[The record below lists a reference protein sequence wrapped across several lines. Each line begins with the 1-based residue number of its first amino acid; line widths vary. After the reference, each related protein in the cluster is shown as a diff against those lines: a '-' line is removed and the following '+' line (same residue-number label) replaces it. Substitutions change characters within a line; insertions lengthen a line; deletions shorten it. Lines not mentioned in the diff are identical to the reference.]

1 MRLLKPVARMAL
13 LGAFLPVALLP
24 VALPAQMPSTPSQS
38 SQPPA
43 TLTLDEAIT
52 IARQNNPLY
61 LQTANERRSA
71 DAQVRQAY
79 SALLPSSN
87 AQFWSAYQQ
96 GGEIFVQGGSIAVGS
111 DQRQSG
117 YSLGLNY
124 RISTGSLV
132 QPRAARANRV
142 AADADITGAVETLRS
157 NVTQQYIAALR
168 AEATAALNDTLVQVQ
183 QANLELAKARVA
195 VGADNILAVR
205 RAEVTL
211 GQAQVQALTAHNSAA
226 VEKVRLFQQLG
237 VQPPERVTL
246 TSTFAVAKP
255 SFSLDSVLDLAR
267 RVNPAV
273 RALRE
278 RERAAG
284 WNVRV
289 AQSAY
294 TPTLSLSTGW
304 SGTSFEY
311 TNSNF
316 PVQQAISQNQRAFAS
331 CMTQDSIRRAV
342 NLSSLGCSSVVP
354 PLTTSDLSAIRERN
368 NAFPFKF
375 QRAPLSLSAAIS
387 IPIFDNY
394 SREQRVEQAQVD
406 RDNARLTVRSREL
419 QTTADVT
426 QGYLNLVTAARTVE
440 LQEVNAQKAREE
452 LTYAQERYRVGAAT
466 FLDVTTSS
474 GAFVQA
480 QADRINAIYEYH
492 RAYAALEAAVGRP
505 LR

>member
-1 MRLLKPVARMAL
+1 MRLLKPVAFATL
-13 LGAFLPVALLP
+13 LGTSAPAVLL
-24 VALPAQMPSTPSQS
+24 AQMPRATTPAPS
-38 SQPPA
+38 PI
-43 TLTLDEAIT
+43 TLTLDDAIAM
-52 IARQNNPLY
+52 ARQNNPTY
-61 LQTANERRSA
+61 LQTTNERRSA

-79 SALLPSSN
+79 GALLPSSN
-87 AQFWSAYQQ
+87 AQFYSAYQQ
-96 GGEIFVQGGSIAVGS
+96 GGAVFVQGVSIPGGAS
-111 DQRQSG
+111 DQLQSQ
-117 YSLGLNY
+117 YYLGINY
-124 RISTGSLV
+124 RINAGTLV
-132 QPRAARANRV
+132 QPRAARATRI
-142 AADADITGAVETLRS
+142 AADADITGASETLRS
-157 NVTQQYIAALR
+157 TVEQQYITALR

-183 QANLELAKARVA
+183 QANLDLAKARVA

-211 GQAQVQALTAHNSAA
+211 GQAQVAALTAHNAA
-226 VEKVRLFQQLG
+226 EVEKVKLFQQMG
-237 VQPPERVTL
+237 VQPPDSVRL
-246 TSTFAVAKP
+246 TTTFAVAKP
-255 SFSLDSVLDLAR
+255 SFSLDSVLDLGR
-267 RVNPAV
+267 RQNPAV
-273 RALRE
+273 QALRQ

-304 SGTSFEY
+304 SGTSFQY
-311 TNSNF
+311 TNSEF
-316 PVQQAISQNQRAFAS
+316 PVQQAIRQNLGQFAG
-331 CMTQDSIRRAV
+331 CMSQDSIRTAV
-342 NLSSLGCSSVVP
+342 NMPSLGCNTRFA
-354 PLTTSDLSAIRERN
+354 PLTASDIADIRREN

-375 QRAPLSLSAAIS
+375 QRAPLQFSAVVS
-387 IPIFDNY
+387 IPIFDNF

-406 RDNARLTVRSREL
+406 RDNARLNVRAREL

-466 FLDVTTSS
+466 FLDVTTAS

-480 QADRINAIYEYH
+480 QVDRINAIYDYH
-492 RAYAALEAAVGRP
+492 RAFAQLEAAVGRP